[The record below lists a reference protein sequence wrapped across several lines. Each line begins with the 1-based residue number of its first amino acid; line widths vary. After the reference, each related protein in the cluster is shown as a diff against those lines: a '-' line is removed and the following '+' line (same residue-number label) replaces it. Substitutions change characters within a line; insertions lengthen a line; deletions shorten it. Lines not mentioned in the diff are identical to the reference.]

1 MSDLKERFEKMKMD
15 RTKRYE
21 GVNLY
26 VKNLDDVIDDDRLRK
41 EFSQFGTITSA
52 RVWTA
57 LVQPSLTDINLK
69 VWYLILM
76 TLRLAKYHL
85 FDTQ

>member
-15 RTKRYE
+15 RAKRYE

-52 RVWTA
+52 RV
-57 LVQPSLTDINLK
+57 
-69 VWYLILM
+69 
-76 TLRLAKYHL
+76 
-85 FDTQ
+85 